1 MDDTPPGANIVG
13 SKWVFK
19 IKKDSGRR
27 IIQRK
32 ARLVTQGFSQVPG
45 IDYFNT
51 FVPVAKLASI
61 QTILAIVTQL
71 DLELKQ
77 IDIKGAYLNGELE
90 LGKVIY
96 IQHPLDYKPL
106 NVGAKVLKLHKTL
119 YRLKQSG
126 QRWYQKLT

>member
-1 MDDTPPGANIVG
+1 MDNTPPRANIVG

-19 IKKDSGRR
+19 IKKDLVRH

-32 ARLVTQGFSQVPG
+32 ARLVTQGFSQVLG
-45 IDYFNT
+45 INYFDI
-51 FVPVAKLASI
+51 FILVAKLVSI
-61 QTILAIVTQL
+61 QTILAIATQL

-90 LGKVIY
+90 LSKVIY
-96 IQHPLDYKPL
+96 IQHPPGYKPL
-106 NVGAKVLKLHKTL
+106 NTGAQVLKLHKTL

-126 QRWYQKLT
+126 